1 MTRKQLESFVDE
13 SRLKLADTGAHREPV
28 TNAAELVRQDL
39 LSARELLTAVESRQ
53 TDIDQLRQMSVVL
66 ADTASEARQK
76 ALWSEL
82 AVLTDADAELTEML
96 MLRIIR
102 LEKVHLSWT
111 ELTTQCNEL
120 RTLLTEK
127 KETLQQTVLDTA
139 LIPDQQYAVIKVRV
153 FFGN

>member
-1 MTRKQLESFVDE
+1 MTRKQLESSVEE
-13 SRLKLADTGAHREPV
+13 SRLKLTGAGAHREPV
-28 TNAAELVRQDL
+28 TNATELVWQDL

-53 TDIDQLRQMSVVL
+53 RDMDRLHQTSVVL

-76 ALWSEL
+76 ALQSEL

-96 MLRIIR
+96 MLRITR
-102 LEKVHLSWT
+102 LEKVHRSWT

-153 FFGN
+153 FFW